1 MLDENKH
8 QTRQLPHQ
16 GLYLEEIWNFQDSGQ
31 KYSEKK
37 KSSNFLGIYNT
48 QTERKHLSF

>member
-37 KSSNFLGIYNT
+37 NPLIFWVSTILKLRENT
-48 QTERKHLSF
+48 